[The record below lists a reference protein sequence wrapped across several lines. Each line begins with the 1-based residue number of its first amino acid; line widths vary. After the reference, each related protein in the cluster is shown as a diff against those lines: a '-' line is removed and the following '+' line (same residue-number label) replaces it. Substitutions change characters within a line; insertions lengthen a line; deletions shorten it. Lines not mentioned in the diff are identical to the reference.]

1 MVNMSGLE
9 FTPPKYVQIVR
20 TLQERIEDGTY
31 PVGEKLPS
39 ETRLV
44 REFGAG
50 RSTVVRALQI
60 LSMQG
65 WIEREHGRGSFVKGV
80 PHQAVERSRAGAS
93 AFEAPENSK
102 SDRIVRAGRMSIPA
116 TIAEVIG
123 LPENAPAI
131 MRRRLVLDD
140 GKPSELVTLWFPLD
154 VAEGTDLGDL
164 APISIGAR
172 EHIQRVK
179 QLRPSL
185 VFERL
190 SARLATDEENELLG
204 LEMGTPVLG
213 ILARIVDTSGEV
225 LAVAEVVLP
234 GDLHELEDSYSAV

>member
-1 MVNMSGLE
+1 
-9 FTPPKYVQIVR
+9 
-20 TLQERIEDGTY
+20 

-116 TIAEVIG
+116 TVAAGIG
-123 LPENAPAI
+123 LPEHAPAI
-131 MRRRLVLDD
+131 MRRRLVLDAGEPCD
-140 GKPSELVTLWFPLD
+140 VGAPWFPL
-154 VAEGTDLGDL
+154 
-164 APISIGAR
+164 
-172 EHIQRVK
+172 K
-179 QLRPSL
+179 
-185 VFERL
+185 
-190 SARLATDEENELLG
+190 
-204 LEMGTPVLG
+204 
-213 ILARIVDTSGEV
+213 
-225 LAVAEVVLP
+225 
-234 GDLHELEDSYSAV
+234 